1 MSVIKSGSNGNVADV
16 NEDSQLLVK
25 SISESELEFVSEEK
39 GNAYS
44 WSSSFATGGTDVDVI
59 YVENTSQTMNL
70 VIDQIVVGAADACVF
85 TLKKVTSGTASGTTV
100 TGRNLNL
107 GNGNSAPASAFGDA
121 AVSGSLTGDTMFY
134 DGVAANEFEVLD
146 TKGGLVVTQDKA
158 LCVTASAN
166 TTVYVTVIGHFKD
179 K

>member
-16 NEDSQLLVK
+16 NADHQLLVK
-25 SISESELEFVSEEK
+25 AISESEIEFISEEK
-39 GNAYS
+39 GHAYV
-44 WSSSFATGGTDVDVI
+44 WSSSFATGGTDVEVI
-59 YVENTSQTMNL
+59 YVKNTSQSMNL
-70 VIDQIVVGAADACVF
+70 IIDEIVVGAADACVF

-100 TGRNLNL
+100 TGVNMNL
-107 GNGNSAPASAFGDA
+107 GSGNSAPASAFGDA
-121 AVSGSLTGDTMFY
+121 AVSGSLVGDTMFY

-158 LCVTASAN
+158 LCITASSN
-166 TTVYVTVIGHFKD
+166 TTVYVTVLGHFKD

>member
-70 VIDQIVVGAADACVF
+70 VIDQIVVGAA
-85 TLKKVTSGTASGTTV
+85 
-100 TGRNLNL
+100 
-107 GNGNSAPASAFGDA
+107 A
-121 AVSGSLTGDTMFY
+121 A
-134 DGVAANEFEVLD
+134 
-146 TKGGLVVTQDKA
+146 
-158 LCVTASAN
+158 
-166 TTVYVTVIGHFKD
+166 
-179 K
+179 